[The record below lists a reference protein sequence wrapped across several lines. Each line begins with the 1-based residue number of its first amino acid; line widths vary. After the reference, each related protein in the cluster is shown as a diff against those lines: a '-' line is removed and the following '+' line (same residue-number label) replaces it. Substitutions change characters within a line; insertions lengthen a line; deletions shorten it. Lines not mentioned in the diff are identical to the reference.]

1 MVKISA
7 LVTTLNDEEKL
18 ERCLRSLKWVDEII
32 VIDLSS
38 IDKTPQMAASLGAKV
53 FSHPYVEYVEKI
65 RNWSL
70 EKTSGDWILLLDPDE
85 EMPATLKEELLP
97 STSPAKAGRIRGFG
111 PLIKRLRAFKSPES
125 PHRIKKEDIVGI
137 LIPRKNFIFGK
148 WISHSAWWP
157 DYKLRFFKKGKV
169 AWSGKIHIDAKS
181 EGKILKL
188 PAKEEFAINHYVY
201 PDLSSFLTRMNRYTT
216 VEAQEKVAAKEK
228 FSFLKMIADMGKE
241 FAKRFL
247 KGRGF
252 LDGLHGFVLAILMV
266 LYRFLVWVKLWETKR

>member
-18 ERCLRSLKWVDEII
+18 EGCLESLNWVNEIV

-38 IDKTPQMAASLGAKV
+38 SDKTPQIAAKLGAKV

-85 EMPATLKEELLP
+85 KLPATLKEELL
-97 STSPAKAGRIRGFG
+97 
-111 PLIKRLRAFKSPES
+111 
-125 PHRIKKEDIVGI
+125 RIKKEDIVGV

-157 DYKLRFFKKGKV
+157 DYKLRFFKRGKV
-169 AWSGKIHIDAKS
+169 TWSGKIHIDAKP

-188 PAKEEFAINHYVY
+188 PAKEKFAIIHYAY
-201 PDLSSFLTRMNRYTT
+201 SDLSSFLTRMNRYTT
-216 VEAQEKVAAKEK
+216 VEAEEKVAAKEK
-228 FSFLKMIADMGKE
+228 FGFLKMIADMGRE
-241 FAKRFL
+241 FTKRFL
-247 KGRGF
+247 KGEGF

-266 LYRFLVWVKLWETKR
+266 LYRFMVWVKLWEAKRR